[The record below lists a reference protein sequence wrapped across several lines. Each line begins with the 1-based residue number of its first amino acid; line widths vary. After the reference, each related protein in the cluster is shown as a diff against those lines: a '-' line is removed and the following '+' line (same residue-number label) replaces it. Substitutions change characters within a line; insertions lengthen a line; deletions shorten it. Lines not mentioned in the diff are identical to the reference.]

1 MNLIAS
7 APGLGSPFGI
17 FGYVES
23 TQCRLRRSMQVTYNR
38 NDPTGGTSAAR
49 DNPLNGAPRAKRPGR
64 NKLEKPALAG
74 YERSKASK
82 AMADQQNLETAR
94 PDTADPA
101 VALAKALGQWPPAP
115 PKALASRTPGKVPG
129 MLAPTV
135 ESLAQELG
143 LKLGDQNQLTI
154 RRIKRGKGYA
164 FVRANGAHI
173 RDARTIRR
181 LHAMAVPPAYAEVR
195 YSPDPT
201 SHLQA
206 VGRDAA
212 GRLQY
217 RYHAD
222 WEKVREH
229 RKAHRLAKLVAAL
242 PKIRRNVSMHLSGE
256 EPTREFALSAVIELI
271 ARTAIRPG
279 NESYAR
285 LNGTRGATTLLKSNV
300 TLEDDSIVLTFK
312 AKGGKAVK
320 KECNAAKLVRAIG
333 ILQSLPGRR
342 MFQYRDASGVVR
354 TVSTTTVNGFLREI
368 AGIKISLKD
377 FRTLMASAV
386 VLESLSRISP
396 AKSARG
402 RKRQVLDAI
411 RAAADRLSNTPA
423 ICRKSYVHDTI
434 VTAFEDGILERFAAT
449 MKGCRSQKKREQLLA
464 EVVMAAAA

>member
-1 MNLIAS
+1 M
-7 APGLGSPFGI
+7 
-17 FGYVES
+17 
-23 TQCRLRRSMQVTYNR
+23 M
-38 NDPTGGTSAAR
+38 
-49 DNPLNGAPRAKRPGR
+49 
-64 NKLEKPALAG
+64 
-74 YERSKASK
+74 
-82 AMADQQNLETAR
+82 DQQNLVATR
-94 PDTADPA
+94 PVSADPSLP
-101 VALAKALGQWPPAP
+101 LAKALGQWPPKLP
-115 PKALASRTPGKVPG
+115 TPRQK
-129 MLAPTV
+129 LSAKTSV
-135 ESLAQELG
+135 EELAQELG
-143 LKLGDQNQLTI
+143 LRLGDQNALTI
-154 RRIKRGKGYA
+154 RRIKRGKNYS
-164 FVRANGAHI
+164 FVRANGSHV

-181 LHAMAVPPAYAEVR
+181 LHAMAVPPAYREVR
-195 YSPDPT
+195 YSHDPS

-242 PKIRRNVSMHLSGE
+242 PKIRRNVSKYLSGD

-300 TLEDDSIVLTFK
+300 TLEDDCVVLTFK
-312 AKGGKAVK
+312 AKGGKAVR
-320 KECNAAKLVRAIG
+320 KECDAAKLVRAIG
-333 ILQSLPGRR
+333 ILRTVPGKR
-342 MFQYRDASGVVR
+342 MFQYRDQSGTVR
-354 TVSTTTVNGFLREI
+354 AVSTTTVNAFLREI

-386 VLESLSRISP
+386 VLESLSRITP
-396 AKSARG
+396 ASSARG
-402 RKRQVLDAI
+402 RKRQVLEAV
-411 RAAADRLSNTPA
+411 RAAADELSNTPA

-449 MKGCRSQKKREQLLA
+449 VKGTRSQARREQLLA
-464 EVVMAAAA
+464 EVVTAAAV

>member
-1 MNLIAS
+1 M
-7 APGLGSPFGI
+7 
-17 FGYVES
+17 
-23 TQCRLRRSMQVTYNR
+23 T
-38 NDPTGGTSAAR
+38 
-49 DNPLNGAPRAKRPGR
+49 
-64 NKLEKPALAG
+64 
-74 YERSKASK
+74 
-82 AMADQQNLETAR
+82 DQQNVVAAQTALA
-94 PDTADPA
+94 PADPA
-101 VALAKALGQWPPAP
+101 VALAKALGQWPKGLQ
-115 PKALASRTPGKVPG
+115 KAEAAKPQLNGKSSVH
-129 MLAPTV
+129 
-135 ESLAQELG
+135 ELAQELG
-143 LKLGDQNQLTI
+143 LKLGDQNELTI
-154 RRIKRGKGYA
+154 RRIKRGKGYS

-181 LHAMAVPPAYAEVR
+181 LHAMAVPPAYREVR
-195 YSPDPT
+195 YSPDPN

-206 VGRDAA
+206 VGVDAA

-229 RKAHRLAKLVAAL
+229 RKAHRLAKLVGAL
-242 PKIRRNVSMHLSGE
+242 PKIRRNVSMHLAGDD
-256 EPTREFALSAVIELI
+256 PTREFALSAVIELI

-300 TLEDDSIVLTFK
+300 SLEDDSFVLTFK
-312 AKGGKAVK
+312 AKGGKAVR

-333 ILQSLPGRR
+333 ILRTVPGRR
-342 MFQYRDASGVVR
+342 MFQYRDAQGTVR
-354 TVSTTTVNGFLREI
+354 TVSTTTVNAFLREI

-396 AKSARG
+396 AASARG
-402 RKRQVLDAI
+402 RKKQVLAAI
-411 RAAADRLSNTPA
+411 RAAADQLSNTPA

-449 MKGCRSQKKREQLLA
+449 MKGQRTPNKREQLLA
-464 EVVMAAAA
+464 QVVMAAAV

>member
-1 MNLIAS
+1 M
-7 APGLGSPFGI
+7 
-17 FGYVES
+17 
-23 TQCRLRRSMQVTYNR
+23 T
-38 NDPTGGTSAAR
+38 
-49 DNPLNGAPRAKRPGR
+49 
-64 NKLEKPALAG
+64 
-74 YERSKASK
+74 
-82 AMADQQNLETAR
+82 DQQNFAAAQS
-94 PDTADPA
+94 DSADPA
-101 VALAKALGQWPPAP
+101 VALAKALGQWPKAEPAKP
-115 PKALASRTPGKVPG
+115 ELNGKTSVEELAG
-129 MLAPTV
+129 
-135 ESLAQELG
+135 ELG
-143 LKLGDQNQLTI
+143 LKLGDQNELTI
-154 RRIKRGKGYA
+154 RRIRRGKGYS

-173 RDARTIRR
+173 RCARTIRR
-181 LHAMAVPPAYAEVR
+181 LHAMAVPPAYREVR
-195 YSPDPT
+195 YAPDPN

-242 PKIRRNVSMHLSGE
+242 PKIRRKVSMHLAGE

-300 TLEDDSIVLTFK
+300 TLEDDSVVLTFK

-333 ILQSLPGRR
+333 ILRTLPGKR
-342 MFQYRDASGVVR
+342 MFQYRDAGGAVR
-354 TVSTTTVNGFLREI
+354 TVSTTTVNAFLREI

-386 VLESLSRISP
+386 VLESLSRITP
-396 AKSARG
+396 AASARG
-402 RKRQVLDAI
+402 RRRQVLEAV
-411 RAAADRLSNTPA
+411 RAAADELSNTPA

>member
-1 MNLIAS
+1 MAT
-7 APGLGSPFGI
+7 PGPDGS
-17 FGYVES
+17 S
-23 TQCRLRRSMQVTYNR
+23 
-38 NDPTGGTSAAR
+38 GTK
-49 DNPLNGAPRAKRPGR
+49 PRQW
-64 NKLEKPALAG
+64 ALP
-74 YERSKASK
+74 EEQRSKASRT
-82 AMADQQNLETAR
+82 MTDQVNFEATR
-94 PDTADPA
+94 PVSADPA
-101 VALAKALGQWPPAP
+101 VALAEALGQLPQTPPPAK
-115 PKALASRTPGKVPG
+115 PKT
-129 MLAPTV
+129 APTASV
-135 ESLAQELG
+135 EVLAQELG
-143 LKLGDQNQLTI
+143 LKLGDQNELTI
-154 RRIKRGKGYA
+154 RRIRRGKGYQ
-164 FVRANGAHI
+164 FVRANGTQI
-173 RDARTIRR
+173 RHAGTIRR
-181 LHAMAVPPAYAEVR
+181 LHRMAVPPAYRDVR
-195 YSPDPT
+195 YSPDPN

-206 VGRDAA
+206 VGVDAA

-222 WEKVREH
+222 WEKVREQ

-242 PKIRRNVSMHLSGE
+242 PRIRRNVSANLAGE

-279 NESYAR
+279 NESYAK

-300 TLEDDSIVLTFK
+300 TIEDDSVVLTFK

-333 ILQSLPGRR
+333 ILQTLPGKR

-386 VLESLSRISP
+386 VLESLSRIPP

-464 EVVMAAAA
+464 EVVATAAAA

>member
-1 MNLIAS
+1 M
-7 APGLGSPFGI
+7 
-17 FGYVES
+17 
-23 TQCRLRRSMQVTYNR
+23 T
-38 NDPTGGTSAAR
+38 
-49 DNPLNGAPRAKRPGR
+49 
-64 NKLEKPALAG
+64 
-74 YERSKASK
+74 
-82 AMADQQNLETAR
+82 DQQNVVAAQMA
-94 PDTADPA
+94 PASADPA
-101 VALAKALGQWPPAP
+101 IALAKALGQWPKVEP
-115 PKALASRTPGKVPG
+115 PKPQLNGKTSIHE
-129 MLAPTV
+129 LT
-135 ESLAQELG
+135 QELG
-143 LKLGDQNQLTI
+143 LKLGDQNELTI
-154 RRIKRGKGYA
+154 RRIKRGKGYS

-181 LHAMAVPPAYAEVR
+181 LHAMAVPPAYREVR
-195 YSPDPT
+195 YSPDPN

-229 RKAHRLAKLVAAL
+229 RKAHRLAKLVGAL
-242 PKIRRNVSMHLSGE
+242 PKIRRNVSMHLAGD

-300 TLEDDSIVLTFK
+300 TLEDDSFVLTFK
-312 AKGGKAVK
+312 AKGGKAVR

-333 ILQSLPGRR
+333 ILRTIPGKR
-342 MFQYRDASGVVR
+342 MFQYRDQSGTVR

-396 AKSARG
+396 AASARG
-402 RKRQVLDAI
+402 RKKQVLQAI
-411 RAAADRLSNTPA
+411 RAAADQLSNTPA

-449 MKGCRSQKKREQLLA
+449 MKGQRTPNKREQLLA
-464 EVVMAAAA
+464 QVVMAAAA